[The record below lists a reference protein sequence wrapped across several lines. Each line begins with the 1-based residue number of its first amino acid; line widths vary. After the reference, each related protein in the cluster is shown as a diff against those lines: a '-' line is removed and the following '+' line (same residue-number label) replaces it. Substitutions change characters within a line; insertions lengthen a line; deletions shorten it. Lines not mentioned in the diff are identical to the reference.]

1 MASDQN
7 SEKTKLFELNRSIR
21 HAVHACQIRS
31 QSEEMKLR
39 MLATLVRKVSPALI
53 PNVRFRVAGKNTK
66 LGEEEAQR
74 AHNKKMY

>member
-7 SEKTKLFELNRSIR
+7 SEKTKLFELTHSIR
-21 HAVHACQIRS
+21 RTVDACQIWA

-74 AHNKKMY
+74 AHNKKIY